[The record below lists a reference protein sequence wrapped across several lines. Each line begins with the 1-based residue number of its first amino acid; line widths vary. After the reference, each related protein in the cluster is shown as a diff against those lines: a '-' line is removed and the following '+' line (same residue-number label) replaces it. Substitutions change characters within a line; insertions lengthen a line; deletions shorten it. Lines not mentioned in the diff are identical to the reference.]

1 MRSNHGYKIYSRLFC
16 DANSSLRMLHMKQP
30 ELSERHVQHFFFVE
44 NHFAT
49 SLKKLSHWLHL
60 NCIVWTTK
68 SRNLFCLCLE
78 VTEHLPWSENCYTS
92 GSNVIQ
98 LFSSDV
104 KEYHT
109 AR

>member
-1 MRSNHGYKIYSRLFC
+1 
-16 DANSSLRMLHMKQP
+16 MKQP